1 MVSQLYIMHTS
12 LYCRDLLSDANFTN
26 AVRSITEEPLPF
38 FMQYSQR
45 DRNTGGQAHARH
57 SYAAALE
64 HISKDRQLTGHVMP
78 PEDGH
83 DDMTS
88 EGYNISNKTGDTT
101 VRGGPIIVLSYC

>member
-1 MVSQLYIMHTS
+1 MVSQLYILHTS
-12 LYCRDLLSDANFTN
+12 LYCRELLSDANFTN

-45 DRNTGGQAHARH
+45 DRNTGGHAHARH

-64 HISKDRQLTGHVMP
+64 NISKDRQLTGHMMP
-78 PEDGH
+78 QEDGH

-88 EGYNISNKTGDTT
+88 EGYNISQKTGDTT
-101 VRGGPIIVLSYC
+101 VRGGLIVIVL